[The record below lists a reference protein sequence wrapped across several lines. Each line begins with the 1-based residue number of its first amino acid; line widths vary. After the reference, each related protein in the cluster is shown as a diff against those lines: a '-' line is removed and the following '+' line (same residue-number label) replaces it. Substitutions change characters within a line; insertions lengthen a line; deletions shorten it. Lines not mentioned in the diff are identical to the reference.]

1 VHAHLCEVI
10 VQASEVSDSPSESY
24 WKYASDLGVALSRAR
39 ATRGYSQEQLAAAAG
54 ITAFTYRKIEKGVSN
69 PGSPSNPQL
78 HTLLAIAE
86 VLGVPLVSL
95 LPHDPGDIAP
105 GR

>member
-1 VHAHLCEVI
+1 M
-10 VQASEVSDSPSESY
+10 SDSATPSY
-24 WKYASDLGVALSRAR
+24 WAYAADLGVALARAR
-39 ATRGYSQEQLAAAAG
+39 ERRGFSQERLAAAAG

-78 HTLLAIAE
+78 HTLLALAE
-86 VLGVPLVSL
+86 VLDVPLKSL
-95 LPHDPGDIAP
+95 LPPDPGGVAP